1 MSRKKLSVILT
12 IIGLAI
18 LLYPLIARL
27 ITKYNGT
34 EAVLNYQK
42 NISNASQ
49 NDKEKQL
56 ENAQKYNKDL
66 KTVVVKEEDKV
77 GYVNYLETLNIDK
90 AMGYI
95 NIPKI
100 NVYLTIYHG
109 TGDSVLEVGIG
120 HLENTSLPVGGEGT
134 HAVLTG
140 HTGLVKQKL
149 FDDIHK
155 LEIKDKFYI
164 YVLDQKLTYEVDQI
178 KVVEPSDESDL
189 KIVEGQD
196 YVTLVTCTPYGV
208 NSHRLLVRGKRVPN
222 EDEQAQNKA
231 TSSIESRT
239 EVVTIDDKKNINNIL
254 EKFKIYSL
262 VISIIIIVLVV
273 AIILINSRKRKRKNM
288 KLEK

>member
-1 MSRKKLSVILT
+1 M
-12 IIGLAI
+12 
-18 LLYPLIARL
+18 
-27 ITKYNGT
+27 
-34 EAVLNYQK
+34 
-42 NISNASQ
+42 
-49 NDKEKQL
+49 
-56 ENAQKYNKDL
+56 
-66 KTVVVKEEDKV
+66 
-77 GYVNYLETLNIDK
+77 ETLNLDK

-222 EDEQAQNKA
+222 EAEESSENEELNQNNGI
-231 TSSIESRT
+231 SSIENRT
-239 EVVTIDDKKNINNIL
+239 NVVTKNDR
-254 EKFKIYSL
+254 EKVNKIIEKYKMYSL
-262 VISIIIIVLVV
+262 IISIIF
-273 AIILINSRKRKRKNM
+273 IILLIIIILFKGKRKN
-288 KLEK
+288 KPKENNNE